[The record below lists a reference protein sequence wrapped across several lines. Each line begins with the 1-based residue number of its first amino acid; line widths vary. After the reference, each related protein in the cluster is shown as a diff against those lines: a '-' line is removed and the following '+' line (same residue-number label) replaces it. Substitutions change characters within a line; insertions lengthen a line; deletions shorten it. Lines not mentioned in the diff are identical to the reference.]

1 MAAELMTRADV
12 DRRIRRV
19 ATIAA
24 WFCSAVAAVG
34 LLAVALNVYGAIALT
49 CVGMAED
56 GSDVVTAFLLT
67 EPERVLVDEPRYFV
81 GRSWPGGAPQYQLA
95 SAVGGAL
102 SFAAYFV
109 AKRMCQRVAAT
120 GEVFSVG
127 RVRDLRRFARLL
139 VIGSVVPGVMGIAGM
154 ALSMQLSWATLM
166 SWQGPPAGFV
176 LFDFGELALGVFL
189 LLVARMFEYGCI
201 LQKQDDETL

>member
-1 MAAELMTRADV
+1 MTDELMARADV

-19 ATIAA
+19 AAIAA
-24 WFCSAVAAVG
+24 WFCSAVAAVA
-34 LLAVALNVYGAIALT
+34 LLTAALNAYGAIDLT

-67 EPERVLVDEPRYFV
+67 EPDRVLVDEPGHYV
-81 GRSWPGGAPQYQLA
+81 GRNWPGGAPQYQLA
-95 SAVGGAL
+95 SAVGGML

-139 VIGSVVPGVMGIAGM
+139 VVGSVAPGVMGVAGM
-154 ALSMQLSWATLM
+154 ALSMRLSWATLM

-176 LFDFGELALGVFL
+176 MLDFGELALGVLL
-189 LLVARMFEYGCI
+189 LLVARVSEYGCI
-201 LQKQDDETL
+201 LQTLDDETL

>member
-1 MAAELMTRADV
+1 M
-12 DRRIRRV
+12 
-19 ATIAA
+19 AA
-24 WFCSAVAAVG
+24 WFCSVVAAIG
-34 LLAVALNVYGAIALT
+34 LMTAALGVYGAIDLT
-49 CVGMAED
+49 YVGMAED

-67 EPERVLVDEPRYFV
+67 EPERVLVDEPGYYV

-120 GEVFSVG
+120 GQVYTSA
-127 RVRDLRRFARLL
+127 RVHDLRRFASLL
-139 VIGSVVPGVMGIAGM
+139 VIGSVVPGIMGIVGM
-154 ALSMQLSWATLM
+154 ALSMQLSWATLI

-176 LFDFGELALGVFL
+176 MFDFGELALGVFL
-189 LLVARMFEYGCI
+189 LLVSRVFEYGCI
-201 LQKQDDETL
+201 LQTLDDETL